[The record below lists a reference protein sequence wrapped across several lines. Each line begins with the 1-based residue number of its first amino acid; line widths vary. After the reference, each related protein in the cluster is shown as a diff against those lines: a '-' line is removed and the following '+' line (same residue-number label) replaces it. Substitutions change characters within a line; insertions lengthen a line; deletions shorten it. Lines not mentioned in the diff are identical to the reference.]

1 MLKYGPNRR
10 IIYVMTQCINSLA
23 QIAQKYDAIIFDQW
37 GVLHDGSC
45 AYAGAIDC
53 LVGLA
58 EAGHSLS
65 VLSNSGKRAAP
76 NAKRIA
82 DMGFSNGLFNQIMT
96 SGEALWHDIDQGKI
110 AQSKFLRLKERK
122 VMHWPGRRGCA
133 LN

>member
-1 MLKYGPNRR
+1 
-10 IIYVMTQCINSLA
+10 MTQCINSLA

-110 AQSKFLRLKERK
+110 AQSKFLLLKERR
-122 VMHWPGRRGCA
+122 VMHWPGRKGCV